1 LAKIAI
7 FNQKGGVGKT
17 TTIAKLAALYGI
29 ESNGKKTLK
38 VRIITIDN
46 YRIGAGPLRQFLTVF
61 GFALDNT
68 REFVEGLLELHMI
81 DETPMSLLKGLGANY
96 GLPYES
102 GILPSTPVRQRF
114 SIDFYL
120 TAMLFI
126 VFDIELAFL
135 YPIAV
140 VLRDDGV
147 LGLVVLLVFVFTV
160 VEALVYIWKK
170 GALEWR

>member
-1 LAKIAI
+1 VELSDYLPILIFFAGGLLVAVAI
-7 FNQKGGVGKT
+7 FSLSKVVPSRPNP
-17 TTIAKLAALYGI
+17 AK
-29 ESNGKKTLK
+29 
-38 VRIITIDN
+38 V
-46 YRIGAGPLRQFLTVF
+46 
-61 GFALDNT
+61 
-68 REFVEGLLELHMI
+68 
-81 DETPMSLLKGLGANY
+81 
-96 GLPYES
+96 LPYES
-102 GILPSTPVRQRF
+102 GILPSTPARQRF

-160 VEALVYIWKK
+160 VEALAYIWKK

>member
-1 LAKIAI
+1 VELSDYLPILIFFAGGLVVAGAI
-7 FNQKGGVGKT
+7 FALSKVVRSKPNP
-17 TTIAKLAALYGI
+17 AK
-29 ESNGKKTLK
+29 
-38 VRIITIDN
+38 V
-46 YRIGAGPLRQFLTVF
+46 
-61 GFALDNT
+61 
-68 REFVEGLLELHMI
+68 
-81 DETPMSLLKGLGANY
+81 
-96 GLPYES
+96 LPYES

-140 VLRDDGV
+140 VLRDDGL
-147 LGLVVLLVFVFTV
+147 LGLIVLLVFAFTV
-160 VEALVYIWKK
+160 VEALGYIWKK

>member
-1 LAKIAI
+1 LSKLVKSRPNPAK
-7 FNQKGGVGKT
+7 V
-17 TTIAKLAALYGI
+17 
-29 ESNGKKTLK
+29 
-38 VRIITIDN
+38 
-46 YRIGAGPLRQFLTVF
+46 
-61 GFALDNT
+61 
-68 REFVEGLLELHMI
+68 
-81 DETPMSLLKGLGANY
+81 
-96 GLPYES
+96 LPYES
-102 GILPSTPVRQRF
+102 GILPGAPTRQRF

-126 VFDIELAFL
+126 VFDIELALL

-140 VLRDDGV
+140 TLRDDGL